1 MPGALSSVEHYR
13 ARRHLVAHGL
23 NAVDGLEVL
32 PGDGAFY
39 VFVNCA
45 GVIGRRTPDGRV
57 IASDDDLVA
66 HLLDAARVATI
77 NGSAYGLSPYFRIS
91 FATSEDT
98 LRAAVAAI
106 TDAISA
112 LEK

>member
-1 MPGALSSVEHYR
+1 M
-13 ARRHLVAHGL
+13 
-23 NAVDGLEVL
+23 L

-112 LEK
+112 LER